1 MQHTQHNKANILL
14 ENLWEYAKY
23 IYICMFPVSMN
34 VKYWKTKIT
43 YVSMDRK
50 LMNSTGGHPYINQ
63 SKEEGKS
70 VCNEVEYKNKWKK
83 QAVAHSHFYKV
94 KYLNDRGINIIM

>member
-14 ENLWEYAKY
+14 EKLQEYAKN

-34 VKYWKTKIT
+34 VKYSKTKIT
-43 YVSMDRK
+43 YMSMDRK

-63 SKEEGKS
+63 SKEEGTS
-70 VCNEVEYKNKWKK
+70 VSNEVEYKNKWKK
-83 QAVAHSHFYKV
+83 QAVAHSHFIKS
-94 KYLNDRGINIIM
+94 NT